1 MSLPPELND
10 RLIAA
15 VDLVG
20 RSGAREFEAGY
31 LHDDVPIEQAD
42 WWASALYRGTKIQV
56 EHELSPVDAAEALAF
71 RILTGSKCNHC
82 HKLVA
87 LSDDGAFAFV
97 NATLIDGTEWKAKDV
112 ARLGQCR
119 WRRVGPKWIRGCEV
133 AEPAGPNRAQRRA
146 KQKRRR

>member
-31 LHDDVPIEQAD
+31 LHDDVPLEEAD
-42 WWASALYRGTKIQV
+42 WWASALYKGTKIQV
-56 EHELSPVDAAEALAF
+56 EHEKSPIDAAEALAF

-82 HKLVA
+82 QKLVA
-87 LSDDGAFAFV
+87 LSDDGAFAFID
-97 NATLIDGTEWKAKDV
+97 AHLIDGTEWKAKDV

-119 WRRVGPKWIRGCEV
+119 WRRVGDRWVRGCEQQQQR
-133 AEPAGPNRAQRRA
+133 PGPNRAQRRA
-146 KQKRRR
+146 KGQRR